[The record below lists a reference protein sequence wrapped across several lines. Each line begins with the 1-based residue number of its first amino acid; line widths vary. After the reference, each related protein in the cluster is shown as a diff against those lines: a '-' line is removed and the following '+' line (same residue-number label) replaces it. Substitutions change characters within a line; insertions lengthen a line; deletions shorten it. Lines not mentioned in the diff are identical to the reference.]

1 MGLEEVK
8 NIAAKC
14 VHFGMCKIDF
24 LQTGVCPSGTK
35 HKYASYYPQGGME
48 IVNALANKLIPVT
61 ERLVDIA
68 RSCTLC
74 EICDKQCYFVTELRP
89 MKVMEA
95 LKNYVEAFVQNNQP
109 IESPAEDRVLRDLRK
124 VVGEEWATNDP
135 AILVTYSRDI
145 GPVDPAS
152 LVSYSVDMRSV
163 SYAGDLGPCHLRH
176 MPRYVVM
183 PESTQEV
190 AGVVEV
196 ANKHNVPFVPRGTG
210 QNSHGLTLGEGIIVD
225 LSRMKTLDVDPRNWT
240 ATVGA
245 GVTSFEMQKEANKH
259 GMRASVAEPAACVCA
274 NMVMTGIY
282 GTLCHAYG
290 YAGDNYV
297 DAEIVAFDG
306 TIFRTNDKHAPNV
319 VKYSLPAPGTF
330 APLPGICTHIA
341 VRLYPVVED
350 EEGILV
356 PFSDLHEA
364 LGMMREIARSRL
376 GLVDSI
382 LGLEYFAPFISPTF
396 QASEELRRFFTEEM
410 DVQYLLMVVGDKYT
424 VRTVK
429 EMAEVTIDQKMVR
442 TIMLSLSKF
451 YSDEGMEI
459 LRQLSGVEKPY
470 KLLFREETRPLLEMS
485 LSPSPE
491 NIAALVDEDLRDF
504 FKKLYSRPE
513 MTDLVWLNMYRI
525 LSSRIGRNYAY
536 SPGFAFVSLEN
547 LDKVVE
553 ICDTL
558 KSIGDKY
565 DLRSGLGVINPLDF
579 GKRAQIEHVY
589 YFDQT
594 NHQERENA
602 ANALIESMNKVN
614 TFTQEMKTPSLL
626 SIVFQGLCR
635 SENLLY
641 PQDSVR

>member
-14 VHFGMCKIDF
+14 VHFGMCKIDS
-24 LQTGVCPSGTK
+24 LGTGVCPSGIK

-61 ERLVDIA
+61 ERLIDIA
-68 RSCTLC
+68 MSCTLC
-74 EICDKQCYFVTELRP
+74 GICDKQCYFVTELRP

-95 LKNYVEAFVQNNQP
+95 LKEYVEAVVQRNEP
-109 IESPAEDRVLRDLRK
+109 IESPVEDQVLRDLRGI
-124 VVGEEWATNDP
+124 VGGEWATNDP
-135 AILVTYSRDI
+135 AILVTYSRDMR
-145 GPVDPAS
+145 PVT
-152 LVSYSVDMRSV
+152 YSRDIS
-163 SYAGDLGPCHLRH
+163 PCHLRH
-176 MPRYVVM
+176 MPGYVVM

-190 AGVVEV
+190 AEVVKV
-196 ANKHNVPFVPRGTG
+196 ANKHKVPFVPRGTG
-210 QNSHGLTLGEGIIVD
+210 QNSHGLTLGEGIIID
-225 LSRMKTLDVDPRNWT
+225 LSRMKTLEVDPKNWT

-259 GMRASVAEPAACVCA
+259 KMRTSVAEPAACVCA

-306 TIFRTNDKHAPNV
+306 KIFKTNDKDAPNIL
-319 VKYSLPAPGTF
+319 KYSVPPPGTL
-330 APLPGICTHIA
+330 APLPGICTQIT
-341 VRLYPVVED
+341 VRLHPIVED

-364 LGMMREIARSRL
+364 LEMMREIARRRL
-376 GLVDSI
+376 GVVDSI

-396 QASEELRRFFTEEM
+396 QTSEELRRFFTEEIEAK
-410 DVQYLLMVVGDKYT
+410 YLLMVVGDKYT
-424 VRTVK
+424 VRTIK
-429 EMAEVTIDQKMVR
+429 EIADVTIDQEMVR
-442 TIMLSLSKF
+442 TIMLGLPKF

-459 LRQLSGVEKPY
+459 LRQLSGVEKPN
-470 KLLFREETRPLLEMS
+470 KFLFKEETRPLVEML

-491 NIAALVDEDLRDF
+491 NIAAVVDKDLQDF

-525 LSSRIGRNYAY
+525 LSSRIGRKYAY
-536 SPGFAFVSLEN
+536 APGFAFVSLDN

-553 ICDTL
+553 ICDML
-558 KSIGDKY
+558 KSIGGKY
-565 DLRSGLGVINPLDF
+565 DLRGGLGVINPMDF

-594 NHQERENA
+594 NNQERENA
-602 ANALIESMNKVN
+602 ANALIESMNKVSA
-614 TFTQEMKTPSLL
+614 FTQEMKAPALV

-641 PQDSVR
+641 T

>member
-1 MGLEEVK
+1 MRLEEVK

-24 LQTGVCPSGTK
+24 LGTGVCPSGIK

-61 ERLVDIA
+61 ERLIDIA

-74 EICDKQCYFVTELRP
+74 GICDKQCYFVTELRP
-89 MKVMEA
+89 TKVMEA
-95 LKNYVEAFVQNNQP
+95 LKEHVEAALQRNEP
-109 IESPAEDRVLRDLRK
+109 IENPMEDQVLHDLRGI
-124 VVGEEWATNDP
+124 VGEEWATNDP

-145 GPVDPAS
+145 GPVDPAT
-152 LVSYSVDMRSV
+152 LVSYSVDMRPV
-163 SYAGDLGPCHLRH
+163 SYSGDISPYHLRH
-176 MPRYVVM
+176 MPGYVVM

-190 AGVVEV
+190 AEVVKT
-196 ANKHNVPFVPRGTG
+196 ANRHKIPFVPRGTG
-210 QNSHGLTLGEGIIVD
+210 QNSHGLTLGEGIIID
-225 LSRMKTLDVDPRNWT
+225 LSRMKTLEVDPKNWT

-259 GMRASVAEPAACVCA
+259 KMRASVAEPAACVCA
-274 NMVMTGIY
+274 NMIMTGIY

-290 YAGDNYV
+290 YAGDNHV

-306 TIFRTNDKHAPNV
+306 KIFRTIDKDAPNIL
-319 VKYSLPAPGTF
+319 KYSLPAPGTL
-330 APLPGICTHIA
+330 APPPGICTQIM
-341 VRLYPVVED
+341 VRLHPVVED

-364 LGMMREIARSRL
+364 LEMMREIARRRI
-376 GLVDSI
+376 GVVDSI

-396 QASEELRRFFTEEM
+396 QASEELRRFFTKDMETE
-410 DVQYLLMVVGDKYT
+410 YLLMVVGDKYT
-424 VRTVK
+424 VRTIK
-429 EMAEVTIDQKMVR
+429 EMADVTVDQEMVR
-442 TIMLSLSKF
+442 TIMLGLPKF
-451 YSDEGMEI
+451 YSDEGME
-459 LRQLSGVEKPY
+459 LLCQLSGTEKPY
-470 KLLFREETRPLLEMS
+470 KLLFKEETRPLVEMS

-491 NIAALVDEDLRDF
+491 NIASVVDADLRDF
-504 FKKLYSRPE
+504 FQKLYSKPE

-536 SPGFAFVSLEN
+536 APGFAFVSLDN

-553 ICDTL
+553 ICDML

-565 DLRSGLGVINPLDF
+565 NLRGGLGVINPMDF
-579 GKRAQIEHVY
+579 GKRAQVEHVY

-594 NHQERENA
+594 NNQERGDA
-602 ANALIESMNKVN
+602 ANALIESMNKVSAL
-614 TFTQEMKTPSLL
+614 TQEMKAPALA

-641 PQDSVR
+641 T

>member
-24 LQTGVCPSGTK
+24 LGTGVCPSGIK
-35 HKYASYYPQGGME
+35 HNYASYYPQGGME

-61 ERLVDIA
+61 ERLIDIA
-68 RSCTLC
+68 TSCTLC
-74 EICDKQCYFVTELRP
+74 GICDKQCYFVTELRP

-95 LKNYVEAFVQNNQP
+95 LKGYVEAVIQRNEP
-109 IESPAEDRVLRDLRK
+109 IESSVEDQVLRDLRGI
-124 VVGEEWATNDP
+124 VGEEWATNDP

-145 GPVDPAS
+145 SPVDPAI
-152 LVSYSVDMRSV
+152 LVAYSRDMRPVTYSRDI
-163 SYAGDLGPCHLRH
+163 SPCHLRH
-176 MPRYVVM
+176 MPGYVVM

-190 AGVVEV
+190 AEVVKV
-196 ANKHNVPFVPRGTG
+196 ANKHKVPFVPRGTG
-210 QNSHGLTLGEGIIVD
+210 QNSHGLTLGEGIIID
-225 LSRMKTLDVDPRNWT
+225 LSRMKTLEVDPQNWT

-259 GMRASVAEPAACVCA
+259 KMRASVAEPAACVCA
-274 NMVMTGIY
+274 NMVTTGIY

-297 DAEIVAFDG
+297 NAEIVAFDG
-306 TIFRTNDKHAPNV
+306 KIFRTNDKDAPKIFNYFV
-319 VKYSLPAPGTF
+319 PPPGTL
-330 APLPGICTHIA
+330 APLPGICTHITI
-341 VRLYPVVED
+341 RLYPIVEN
-350 EEGILV
+350 EEGILI

-364 LGMMREIARSRL
+364 LEMMREIARRRL
-376 GLVDSI
+376 GVVDSI

-410 DVQYLLMVVGDKYT
+410 EVKYLLMVVGDKYA
-424 VRTVK
+424 VRTIK
-429 EMAEVTIDQKMVR
+429 EMADVTIDQKMVR
-442 TIMLSLSKF
+442 TIMLGLPKF

-459 LRQLSGVEKPY
+459 LRQLSRAEKPN
-470 KLLFREETRPLLEMS
+470 KLLFKEETRPLIEMS

-491 NIAALVDEDLRDF
+491 NIATAVDEDLQDF

-536 SPGFAFVSLEN
+536 APGFAFVSLDN

-553 ICDTL
+553 ICDML
-558 KSIGDKY
+558 QSIGDKY
-565 DLRSGLGVINPLDF
+565 DLRSGLGVINPMDF

-594 NHQERENA
+594 NNQERENA
-602 ANALIESMNKVN
+602 ANATIESMNKVN
-614 TFTQEMKTPSLL
+614 KFTQEMKAPALL

-641 PQDSVR
+641 T

>member
-1 MGLEEVK
+1 MGLEKVK

-24 LQTGVCPSGTK
+24 LGTGVCPSGIK

-61 ERLVDIA
+61 ERLIDIA

-74 EICDKQCYFVTELRP
+74 GICDKQCYFVTELRP

-95 LKNYVEAFVQNNQP
+95 LKEYVEVAVQRNEP
-109 IESPAEDRVLRDLRK
+109 IESPVADQVLRDLRGI
-124 VVGEEWATNDP
+124 VGEEWAINDP

-145 GPVDPAS
+145 SPVDPAI
-152 LVSYSVDMRSV
+152 LVTYSTNMRLVTYSRDI
-163 SYAGDLGPCHLRH
+163 SPSHLQH
-176 MPRYVVM
+176 MPGYVVM

-190 AGVVEV
+190 AEVVKV
-196 ANKHNVPFVPRGTG
+196 ANKHKVPFVPRGTG
-210 QNSHGLTLGEGIIVD
+210 QNSHGLTLGEGIIID
-225 LSRMKTLDVDPRNWT
+225 LSRMKTLEVDPKNWT

-259 GMRASVAEPAACVCA
+259 KMRASVAEPAACVCA
-274 NMVMTGIY
+274 NMVTTGIY

-297 DAEIVAFDG
+297 DAEIVGFDG
-306 TIFRTNDKHAPNV
+306 KIFKTNDKNAPKIFN
-319 VKYSLPAPGTF
+319 YFMPPPGTL
-330 APLPGICTHIA
+330 APLPGICTQIT
-341 VRLYPVVED
+341 VRLYPIVED

-364 LGMMREIARSRL
+364 LEMMREIARRRI

-410 DVQYLLMVVGDKYT
+410 GVKYLLMVVGDKYAIKT
-424 VRTVK
+424 IK
-429 EMAEVTIDQKMVR
+429 EMADVTIDQNMVR
-442 TIMLSLSKF
+442 TIMLGLPKF
-451 YSDEGMEI
+451 YSAEGMEI
-459 LRQLSGVEKPY
+459 LSQLAGTEKPD
-470 KLLFREETRPLLEMS
+470 KLLFKEETRPLVEMA

-491 NIAALVDEDLRDF
+491 NIAAAVDEDLQDF

-513 MTDLVWLNMYRI
+513 MTDMVWLNMYRI

-536 SPGFAFVSLEN
+536 APGFAFVSLDN

-553 ICDTL
+553 ICDML
-558 KSIGDKY
+558 QSIGDKY
-565 DLRSGLGVINPLDF
+565 DLRSGLGVINPMDF

-594 NHQERENA
+594 NNQERENA
-602 ANALIESMNKVN
+602 ANATIESMNKVN
-614 TFTQEMKTPSLL
+614 AFTQEMKAPALL

-641 PQDSVR
+641 T

>member
-24 LQTGVCPSGTK
+24 LGTGVCPSGIK

-61 ERLVDIA
+61 ERLIDIA

-74 EICDKQCYFVTELRP
+74 GICDKQCYFVTELRP
-89 MKVMEA
+89 MKVMVA
-95 LKNYVEAFVQNNQP
+95 LKEHVEAALQRNEP
-109 IESPAEDRVLRDLRK
+109 IESPAEDQVLRDLRGI
-124 VVGEEWATNDP
+124 VGEEWATNDP

-145 GPVDPAS
+145 GPVDPAT
-152 LVSYSVDMRSV
+152 LVSNSVDMRPV
-163 SYAGDLGPCHLRH
+163 SYSGDISPCHLRH
-176 MPRYVVM
+176 MPGYVVM

-190 AGVVEV
+190 AEVVKT
-196 ANKHNVPFVPRGTG
+196 ANRHKIPFVPRGTG
-210 QNSHGLTLGEGIIVD
+210 QNSHGLTLGEGIIID
-225 LSRMKTLDVDPRNWT
+225 LSRMKTLEVDPKNWT

-259 GMRASVAEPAACVCA
+259 RMRASVAEPAACVCA
-274 NMVMTGIY
+274 NMIMTGIY

-306 TIFRTNDKHAPNV
+306 RIFRTNDKHAPNV
-319 VKYSLPAPGTF
+319 LKYSLPAPGTF
-330 APLPGICTHIA
+330 APLPGICTQIT
-341 VRLYPVVED
+341 VRLYPIVED

-364 LGMMREIARSRL
+364 LEMMREIARRRL
-376 GLVDSI
+376 GIVDSI

-410 DVQYLLMVVGDKYT
+410 EVKYLLMVIGDKYT
-424 VRTVK
+424 VRTIK
-429 EMAEVTIDQKMVR
+429 EMADVTVDQEMVR
-442 TIMLSLSKF
+442 TIMLGLPKF
-451 YSDEGMEI
+451 YSDEGME
-459 LRQLSGVEKPY
+459 LLCQLSGTEKPY
-470 KLLFREETRPLLEMS
+470 KLLFKEETRPLVEMS

-491 NIAALVDEDLRDF
+491 NIAAVVDEDLQDF
-504 FKKLYSRPE
+504 FKKLYSKPE

-536 SPGFAFVSLEN
+536 APGFAFVSLDN

-553 ICDTL
+553 ICDML

-565 DLRSGLGVINPLDF
+565 NLRGGLGVINPLDF

-594 NHQERENA
+594 NNQERENA
-602 ANALIESMNKVN
+602 ANALIESMNKIN
-614 TFTQEMKTPSLL
+614 AFTREMKAPALV

-641 PQDSVR
+641 T

>member
-24 LQTGVCPSGTK
+24 LGTGVCPSGIK

-48 IVNALANKLIPVT
+48 IVSALANKLIPVT
-61 ERLVDIA
+61 ERLIDIA

-74 EICDKQCYFVTELRP
+74 GICDKQCYFVTELRP

-95 LKNYVEAFVQNNQP
+95 LKEYVEAVVRRNEP
-109 IESPAEDRVLRDLRK
+109 IESPGEGQILRDLRGI
-124 VVGEEWATNDP
+124 VGEEWATNDP

-145 GPVDPAS
+145 SPVDPAT
-152 LVSYSVDMRSV
+152 LVSYSVDMRQVDYSR
-163 SYAGDLGPCHLRH
+163 DINPCHLRH
-176 MPRYVVM
+176 MPGYVVM

-190 AGVVEV
+190 AEVVKV
-196 ANKHNVPFVPRGTG
+196 ANKHKMPFVPRGTG
-210 QNSHGLTLGEGIIVD
+210 QNSHGLTLGEGIIID
-225 LSRMKTLDVDPRNWT
+225 LSRMKTLEVDPKNWT

-259 GMRASVAEPAACVCA
+259 EMRASVAEPAACVCA
-274 NMVMTGIY
+274 NMVTTGIY

-306 TIFRTNDKHAPNV
+306 KIFKTNDKNAPKIFN
-319 VKYSLPAPGTF
+319 YFMPPPGTL
-330 APLPGICTHIA
+330 APLPGICTHIT
-341 VRLYPVVED
+341 VRLYPIVED

-364 LGMMREIARSRL
+364 LEMMREIARRRL
-376 GLVDSI
+376 GVVDSI

-410 DVQYLLMVVGDKYT
+410 EVQYLLMVVGDKYT
-424 VRTVK
+424 VRTIK
-429 EMAEVTIDQKMVR
+429 EMADVTIDQKMVR
-442 TIMLSLSKF
+442 TIMLGLPKF

-459 LRQLSGVEKPY
+459 LRQLSGAEKPN
-470 KLLFREETRPLLEMS
+470 KLLFKEETRPLIEMS
-485 LSPSPE
+485 LSPSPK
-491 NIAALVDEDLRDF
+491 NIAAAVDKDLQDF

-536 SPGFAFVSLEN
+536 APGFAFVSLDN

-553 ICDTL
+553 ICDML
-558 KSIGDKY
+558 QSIGDKY
-565 DLRSGLGVINPLDF
+565 DLRSGLGVINPMDF

-594 NHQERENA
+594 NNQEKENA
-602 ANALIESMNKVN
+602 ANATIESMNKVN
-614 TFTQEMKTPSLL
+614 EFTQEMKAPALL

-641 PQDSVR
+641 T

>member
-24 LQTGVCPSGTK
+24 LGTGVCPSGIK
-35 HKYASYYPQGGME
+35 HKYAGYYPQGGME

-61 ERLVDIA
+61 ERLIDIA

-74 EICDKQCYFVTELRP
+74 GICDNQCYFVTELRP

-95 LKNYVEAFVQNNQP
+95 LKEYVEAVVQRNEP
-109 IESPAEDRVLRDLRK
+109 IESPVEDQVLRDLRGI
-124 VVGEEWATNDP
+124 VGGEWATNDP

-145 GPVDPAS
+145 SPS
-152 LVSYSVDMRSV
+152 
-163 SYAGDLGPCHLRH
+163 HLRH
-176 MPRYVVM
+176 MPGYVVM

-190 AGVVEV
+190 AEVVKV
-196 ANKHNVPFVPRGTG
+196 ANKHKVPFVPRGTG
-210 QNSHGLTLGEGIIVD
+210 QNSHGLTLGEGIIID
-225 LSRMKTLDVDPRNWT
+225 LSRMKTLEADPKNWT

-259 GMRASVAEPAACVCA
+259 KMRASVAEPAACVCA
-274 NMVMTGIY
+274 NMIMTGIY

-306 TIFRTNDKHAPNV
+306 KIFRTNDKDAPNIFN
-319 VKYSLPAPGTF
+319 YSVPPPGTL
-330 APLPGICTHIA
+330 APLPGICTQIT
-341 VRLYPVVED
+341 VRLYPIVED

-364 LGMMREIARSRL
+364 LEMMREIARKRL

-396 QASEELRRFFTEEM
+396 QASEELRRFFTEEIEAK
-410 DVQYLLMVVGDKYT
+410 YLLMVVGDKYT
-424 VRTVK
+424 VRTIK

-442 TIMLSLSKF
+442 TIMLGLPKF

-459 LRQLSGVEKPY
+459 LRQLSGAEKPN
-470 KLLFREETRPLLEMS
+470 KLLFKEETRPLVEMS

-491 NIAALVDEDLRDF
+491 NIAAVVDADLQDF
-504 FKKLYSRPE
+504 FKKLYSKPE

-536 SPGFAFVSLEN
+536 APGFAFVSLDN

-553 ICDTL
+553 ICDML

-565 DLRSGLGVINPLDF
+565 NLRSGLGVINPLDF

-594 NHQERENA
+594 NNQERENA

-614 TFTQEMKTPSLL
+614 ALTQEMKAPALV
-626 SIVFQGLCR
+626 SIIFQGLCR

-641 PQDSVR
+641 T

>member
-24 LQTGVCPSGTK
+24 LGTGVCPSGIK
-35 HKYASYYPQGGME
+35 HKYAAYYPQGGME
-48 IVNALANKLIPVT
+48 LVNALANKLIPVT
-61 ERLVDIA
+61 EKLVDIA

-74 EICDKQCYFVTELRP
+74 GICDKQCYFVTELRP

-95 LKNYVEAFVQNNQP
+95 LKEYVEAVVQRNEP
-109 IESPAEDRVLRDLRK
+109 IESPVEDQVLHDLRG
-124 VVGEEWATNDP
+124 VVGGEWATNDP

-145 GPVDPAS
+145 SPVDPAI
-152 LVSYSVDMRSV
+152 LVTYSKDMRQVDYS
-163 SYAGDLGPCHLRH
+163 GDISPSHLRH
-176 MPRYVVM
+176 MPGYVVM

-190 AGVVEV
+190 AEVVKV
-196 ANKHNVPFVPRGTG
+196 ANKHKVPFLPRGNG
-210 QNSHGLTLGEGIIVD
+210 QNSHGLTLGEGIIID
-225 LSRMKTLDVDPRNWT
+225 LSRMKTLEVDPENWA

-259 GMRASVAEPAACVCA
+259 QMRASVAEPAACVCA
-274 NMVMTGIY
+274 NMVTTGIY

-306 TIFRTNDKHAPNV
+306 KIFRTNDKNAPNIL
-319 VKYSLPAPGTF
+319 KYSVPPPGTL
-330 APLPGICTHIA
+330 APLPGICTQIT
-341 VRLYPVVED
+341 VRLHPIIED

-364 LGMMREIARSRL
+364 LEMMREIARRRI
-376 GLVDSI
+376 GVVDSI

-396 QASEELRRFFTEEM
+396 HASEELRRFFTEEIEA
-410 DVQYLLMVVGDKYT
+410 QYLLMVVGDKYT
-424 VRTVK
+424 VRTIK
-429 EMAEVTIDQKMVR
+429 EMADVTIDQKMVR
-442 TIMLSLSKF
+442 TIMLGLQKF

-459 LRQLSGVEKPY
+459 LRQLSGAEKPN
-470 KLLFREETRPLLEMS
+470 KLLFKEETRPLVEMT

-491 NIAALVDEDLRDF
+491 NIAAVVDEDLQDF

-536 SPGFAFVSLEN
+536 APGFAFVSLDN

-553 ICDTL
+553 ICDML
-558 KSIGDKY
+558 QSIGDKY
-565 DLRSGLGVINPLDF
+565 DLRSGLGVINPMDF

-594 NHQERENA
+594 NNQERENA
-602 ANALIESMNKVN
+602 ANATIESMNKVSAL
-614 TFTQEMKTPSLL
+614 TQEMKAPALL

-641 PQDSVR
+641 T

>member
-24 LQTGVCPSGTK
+24 LGTGVCPSGIK

-48 IVNALANKLIPVT
+48 IVNALANKVIPVT
-61 ERLVDIA
+61 ERLIDIA

-74 EICDKQCYFVTELRP
+74 GICDKQCYFVTELRP

-95 LKNYVEAFVQNNQP
+95 LKEYVEAAVQRNEP
-109 IESPAEDRVLRDLRK
+109 IESPVEDQVLCDLK
-124 VVGEEWATNDP
+124 GIVGGEWATNDP

-145 GPVDPAS
+145 GPVDPAT
-152 LVSYSVDMRSV
+152 LVSNSVDMRPVTYS
-163 SYAGDLGPCHLRH
+163 GDISPCHLRH
-176 MPRYVVM
+176 MPGYVVM
-183 PESTQEV
+183 PESTREV
-190 AGVVEV
+190 AEIIKA
-196 ANKHNVPFVPRGTG
+196 ANRHKVPLVPRGTG
-210 QNSHGLTLGEGIIVD
+210 QNSHGLTLGEGIIID
-225 LSRMKTLDVDPRNWT
+225 LSRIKTLEVDPENWT

-245 GVTSFEMQKEANKH
+245 GITSFEMQKEANKH
-259 GMRASVAEPAACVCA
+259 KMRASVAEPAACVCA

-290 YAGDNYV
+290 YGGDNYV

-306 TIFRTNDKHAPNV
+306 KIFRTNDKDAPNIFT
-319 VKYSLPAPGTF
+319 YSVPPPGTL
-330 APLPGICTHIA
+330 APLPGICTQIT
-341 VRLYPVVED
+341 VRLYPIVED

-364 LGMMREIARSRL
+364 LEMMREIARRRI

-382 LGLEYFAPFISPTF
+382 LGLEYFAPFVSPTF
-396 QASEELRRFFTEEM
+396 QSSEELRRVFTEEM
-410 DVQYLLMVVGDKYT
+410 EVKYLLMVIGDKYT
-424 VRTVK
+424 VRIIK
-429 EMAEVTIDQKMVR
+429 EMADVTVDQEMVR
-442 TIMLSLSKF
+442 TIMLGLPKF
-451 YSDEGMEI
+451 YSDEGME
-459 LRQLSGVEKPY
+459 LLCQLSGAEKPY
-470 KLLFREETRPLLEMS
+470 KFLFKEETRPLVEMS

-491 NIAALVDEDLRDF
+491 NIAAVVDEDLQDF
-504 FKKLYSRPE
+504 FKKLYSKPE

-536 SPGFAFVSLEN
+536 APSLAFVSLDN

-553 ICDTL
+553 ICDML

-579 GKRAQIEHVY
+579 GKRAQIEHIY

-594 NHQERENA
+594 NNQERENA

-614 TFTQEMKTPSLL
+614 AFAQEMKAPALV

-641 PQDSVR
+641 T

>member
-1 MGLEEVK
+1 MGLEKVK

-24 LQTGVCPSGTK
+24 LGTGVCPSGIK

-61 ERLVDIA
+61 ERLIDIA

-74 EICDKQCYFVTELRP
+74 GICDKQCYFVTELRP

-95 LKNYVEAFVQNNQP
+95 LKEYVEVAVQRNEP
-109 IESPAEDRVLRDLRK
+109 IESPVADQVLRDLRGI
-124 VVGEEWATNDP
+124 VGEEWAINDP

-145 GPVDPAS
+145 SPVDPAI
-152 LVSYSVDMRSV
+152 LVTYSTNMRLVTYSRDI
-163 SYAGDLGPCHLRH
+163 SPSHLRH
-176 MPRYVVM
+176 MPGYVVM

-190 AGVVEV
+190 AEVVKV
-196 ANKHNVPFVPRGTG
+196 ANKHKVPFVPRGTG
-210 QNSHGLTLGEGIIVD
+210 QNSHGLTLGEGIIID
-225 LSRMKTLDVDPRNWT
+225 LSRMKTLEVDPKNWT

-259 GMRASVAEPAACVCA
+259 KMRASVAEPAACVCA
-274 NMVMTGIY
+274 NMVTTGIY

-297 DAEIVAFDG
+297 DAEIVGFDG
-306 TIFRTNDKHAPNV
+306 KIFKTNDKNAPKIFN
-319 VKYSLPAPGTF
+319 YFMPPPGTL
-330 APLPGICTHIA
+330 APLPGICTQIT
-341 VRLYPVVED
+341 VRLYPIVED

-364 LGMMREIARSRL
+364 LEMMREIARRRI

-410 DVQYLLMVVGDKYT
+410 GVKYLLMVVGDKYAIKT
-424 VRTVK
+424 IK
-429 EMAEVTIDQKMVR
+429 EMADVTIDQNMVR
-442 TIMLSLSKF
+442 TIMLGLPKF
-451 YSDEGMEI
+451 YSAEGMEI
-459 LRQLSGVEKPY
+459 LSQLAGTEKPD
-470 KLLFREETRPLLEMS
+470 KLLFKEETRPLVEMA

-491 NIAALVDEDLRDF
+491 NIAAAVDEDLQDF

-513 MTDLVWLNMYRI
+513 MTDMVWLNMYRI

-536 SPGFAFVSLEN
+536 APGFAFVSLDN

-553 ICDTL
+553 ICDML
-558 KSIGDKY
+558 QSIGDKY
-565 DLRSGLGVINPLDF
+565 DLRSGLGVINPMDF

-594 NHQERENA
+594 NNQERENA
-602 ANALIESMNKVN
+602 ANATIESMNKVN
-614 TFTQEMKTPSLL
+614 AFTQEMKAPALL

-641 PQDSVR
+641 T

>member
-1 MGLEEVK
+1 MGLEEVE

-24 LQTGVCPSGTK
+24 LGTGVCPSGIK
-35 HKYASYYPQGGME
+35 HNYASYYPQGGME

-61 ERLVDIA
+61 ERLIDIA

-74 EICDKQCYFVTELRP
+74 GICDKQCYFVTELRP
-89 MKVMEA
+89 TKVMEA
-95 LKNYVEAFVQNNQP
+95 LKEYVEAVVQRNEP
-109 IESPAEDRVLRDLRK
+109 IESPVEDQVLRDLREI
-124 VVGEEWATNDP
+124 VGEEWATNDP

-145 GPVDPAS
+145 SPVDPAI
-152 LVSYSVDMRSV
+152 LVSHAKDMRQVTYSRDI
-163 SYAGDLGPCHLRH
+163 SPCHLRH
-176 MPRYVVM
+176 MPGYVVM
-183 PESTQEV
+183 PDSTQEV
-190 AGVVEV
+190 AEVVKV
-196 ANKHNVPFVPRGTG
+196 ANKHKVPFVPRGTG
-210 QNSHGLTLGEGIIVD
+210 QNSHGLTLGEGIIID
-225 LSRMKTLDVDPRNWT
+225 LSRMKTLEVDPQNWT

-259 GMRASVAEPAACVCA
+259 KMRASVAEPAACVCA
-274 NMVMTGIY
+274 NMVTTGIY

-297 DAEIVAFDG
+297 NAEIVAFDG
-306 TIFRTNDKHAPNV
+306 KIFRTNDKDAPKIFNYFV
-319 VKYSLPAPGTF
+319 PPPGTL
-330 APLPGICTHIA
+330 APLPGICTHITI
-341 VRLYPVVED
+341 RLYPIVEN
-350 EEGILV
+350 EEGILI

-364 LGMMREIARSRL
+364 LEMMREIARRRL
-376 GLVDSI
+376 GVVDSI

-410 DVQYLLMVVGDKYT
+410 EVKYLLMVVGDKYA
-424 VRTVK
+424 VRTIK
-429 EMAEVTIDQKMVR
+429 EMADITIDQKMVR
-442 TIMLSLSKF
+442 TIMLGLPKF

-459 LRQLSGVEKPY
+459 LRQLSRAEKPN
-470 KLLFREETRPLLEMS
+470 KLLFKEETRPLIEMS

-491 NIAALVDEDLRDF
+491 NIATAVDEDLQDF

-536 SPGFAFVSLEN
+536 APGFAFVSLDN

-553 ICDTL
+553 ICDML
-558 KSIGDKY
+558 QSIGDKY
-565 DLRSGLGVINPLDF
+565 DLRSGLGVINPMDF

-594 NHQERENA
+594 NNQERENA
-602 ANALIESMNKVN
+602 ANATIESMNKVN
-614 TFTQEMKTPSLL
+614 EFTQEMKAPALL

-641 PQDSVR
+641 T

>member
-1 MGLEEVK
+1 MGLEEGK

-24 LQTGVCPSGTK
+24 LGTGICPSGIK
-35 HKYASYYPQGGME
+35 HKYAAYYPQGGME

-61 ERLVDIA
+61 ERLIDIA

-74 EICDKQCYFVTELRP
+74 GICDKQCYFVTERRP
-89 MKVMEA
+89 MKVMKA
-95 LKNYVEAFVQNNQP
+95 LKEYVEASVQRNEP
-109 IESPAEDRVLRDLRK
+109 IESPVEDQRLHDLRGI
-124 VVGEEWATNDP
+124 VGDEWATNDP

-145 GPVDPAS
+145 RPVT
-152 LVSYSVDMRSV
+152 YSRDIN
-163 SYAGDLGPCHLRH
+163 PCHLRH
-176 MPRYVVM
+176 MPGYVVM

-190 AGVVEV
+190 AGVVKV
-196 ANKHNVPFVPRGTG
+196 ANKHKVPFVPRGTG
-210 QNSHGLTLGEGIIVD
+210 QNSHGLTLGEGIIID
-225 LSRMKTLDVDPRNWT
+225 LSRMKTLEVDPQNWT

-259 GMRASVAEPAACVCA
+259 KMRASVAEPAACVCA

-306 TIFRTNDKHAPNV
+306 KIFRTNDKDAPKIFN
-319 VKYSLPAPGTF
+319 YSVPPPGTF
-330 APLPGICTHIA
+330 APLPGICTQIS
-341 VRLYPVVED
+341 VRLYPIVKD

-356 PFSDLHEA
+356 PFSDLREA
-364 LGMMREIARSRL
+364 LEMMREIARRRI

-410 DVQYLLMVVGDKYT
+410 GVKYLLMVVGDKYT
-424 VRTVK
+424 VRTIK
-429 EMAEVTIDQKMVR
+429 EMADVTIDQKMVR
-442 TIMLSLSKF
+442 TIMLGLPRF
-451 YSDEGMEI
+451 YSNEGMEI
-459 LRQLSGVEKPY
+459 LRQLSGAEKPN
-470 KLLFREETRPLLEMS
+470 KLLFKEEIRPLVEMV

-491 NIAALVDEDLRDF
+491 NIAAVVDEDLQDF
-504 FKKLYSRPE
+504 FKKLYSKPE

-536 SPGFAFVSLEN
+536 APGFAFVSLDN

-553 ICDTL
+553 ICDL
-558 KSIGDKY
+558 
-565 DLRSGLGVINPLDF
+565 
-579 GKRAQIEHVY
+579 
-589 YFDQT
+589 
-594 NHQERENA
+594 
-602 ANALIESMNKVN
+602 
-614 TFTQEMKTPSLL
+614 
-626 SIVFQGLCR
+626 
-635 SENLLY
+635 
-641 PQDSVR
+641 PQAR

>member
-1 MGLEEVK
+1 MGLEGVK
-8 NIAAKC
+8 HIAAKC

-24 LQTGVCPSGTK
+24 LGTGVCPSGAK
-35 HKYASYYPQGGME
+35 HKYTSYYPQGGME
-48 IVNALANKLIPVT
+48 IASALANKLIPVT
-61 ERLVDIA
+61 ERLIDIA

-74 EICDKQCYFVTELRP
+74 GICDKQCYFVTELRP

-95 LKNYVEAFVQNNQP
+95 LKKYVEAVVQRNEP
-109 IESPAEDRVLRDLRK
+109 IESPVEDQVLRDLRGI
-124 VVGEEWATNDP
+124 VGGEWATNDP

-145 GPVDPAS
+145 SPVDPAT
-152 LVSYSVDMRSV
+152 LVSYSVDMRHVNYS
-163 SYAGDLGPCHLRH
+163 GDISPCHLRH
-176 MPRYVVM
+176 MPGYVVM

-190 AGVVEV
+190 AEVVKI
-196 ANKHNVPFVPRGTG
+196 ANKHKVPFVPRGTG
-210 QNSHGLTLGEGIIVD
+210 QNSHGMTLGEGIIID
-225 LSRMKTLDVDPRNWT
+225 LSRMKTLEVDPKNWT

-259 GMRASVAEPAACVCA
+259 KMRASVAEPAACVCA

-290 YAGDNYV
+290 YAGDNYI
-297 DAEIVAFDG
+297 DAEIAAFDG
-306 TIFRTNDKHAPNV
+306 KIFKTNDKDAPKIFN
-319 VKYSLPAPGTF
+319 YFMPPPGTL
-330 APLPGICTHIA
+330 APLPGICTHIT
-341 VRLYPVVED
+341 VRLYPIVED
-350 EEGILV
+350 EEGILI

-364 LGMMREIARSRL
+364 LEMMREIARRRL

-410 DVQYLLMVVGDKYT
+410 EVKYLLMVVGDKYT
-424 VRTVK
+424 VRTIK
-429 EMAEVTIDQKMVR
+429 EMADVAIDQKMVR
-442 TIMLSLSKF
+442 TIMLGLPKF

-459 LRQLSGVEKPY
+459 LSQLSGAEKPY
-470 KLLFREETRPLLEMS
+470 KLLFKEEIRPLVEMS

-491 NIAALVDEDLRDF
+491 NIAAVVDEDLQDF
-504 FKKLYSRPE
+504 FKKLYSKPE

-536 SPGFAFVSLEN
+536 APGFAFVSLDN

-553 ICDTL
+553 ICDML
-558 KSIGDKY
+558 QSIGDKY
-565 DLRSGLGVINPLDF
+565 DLRSGLGVINPMDF

-594 NHQERENA
+594 NNQERENA
-602 ANALIESMNKVN
+602 ANATIESMNKVN
-614 TFTQEMKTPSLL
+614 EFTQEMKAPALL

-641 PQDSVR
+641 T

>member
-14 VHFGMCKIDF
+14 VHFGMCKINF
-24 LQTGVCPSGTK
+24 LETGVCPSGIK

-48 IVNALANKLIPVT
+48 IVNALSNKLIPVT
-61 ERLVDIA
+61 ERLIDIA

-74 EICDKQCYFVTELRP
+74 GICDKQCYFVTELRP

-95 LKNYVEAFVQNNQP
+95 LKEYVETVVQRNEP
-109 IESPAEDRVLRDLRK
+109 IESPVEDQVLRDLRGI
-124 VVGEEWATNDP
+124 VGEEWATNDP

-145 GPVDPAS
+145 SPVDPAI
-152 LVSYSVDMRSV
+152 LVTYSTNMRSV
-163 SYAGDLGPCHLRH
+163 TYSRDISPSHLRH
-176 MPRYVVM
+176 MPGYVVM

-190 AGVVEV
+190 AEVVKV
-196 ANKHNVPFVPRGTG
+196 ANKHKVPFVPRGTG
-210 QNSHGLTLGEGIIVD
+210 QNSHGLTLGEGIIID
-225 LSRMKTLDVDPRNWT
+225 LSRMKTLEVDPKNWT

-259 GMRASVAEPAACVCA
+259 KMRASVAEPAACVCA
-274 NMVMTGIY
+274 NMVTTGIY

-306 TIFRTNDKHAPNV
+306 KIFKTNDKNAPKIFN
-319 VKYSLPAPGTF
+319 YFMPPPGTL
-330 APLPGICTHIA
+330 APLPGICTQIT
-341 VRLYPVVED
+341 VRLYPIVED

-364 LGMMREIARSRL
+364 LEMMREIARRRI

-396 QASEELRRFFTEEM
+396 QASEELRRFFTEE
-410 DVQYLLMVVGDKYT
+410 VEAKYLLMVVGDKYT
-424 VRTVK
+424 VRTIK
-429 EMAEVTIDQKMVR
+429 EMADVTIDQKMVR
-442 TIMLSLSKF
+442 TIMLGLPRF

-459 LRQLSGVEKPY
+459 LSQLSRAEKPN
-470 KLLFREETRPLLEMS
+470 KLLFKEETRPLIEMV

-491 NIAALVDEDLRDF
+491 NIAAAVDEDLQDF
-504 FKKLYSRPE
+504 FKKLYSKPE

-536 SPGFAFVSLEN
+536 APGFAFVSLDN

-553 ICDTL
+553 ICDML
-558 KSIGDKY
+558 QSIGDKY
-565 DLRSGLGVINPLDF
+565 NLRGGLGVINPMDF

-594 NHQERENA
+594 NNQERENA
-602 ANALIESMNKVN
+602 ANATIESMNKVN
-614 TFTQEMKTPSLL
+614 EFTQEMKAPALL

-641 PQDSVR
+641 K

>member
-1 MGLEEVK
+1 MGLEEVE

-24 LQTGVCPSGTK
+24 LGTGVCPSGIK
-35 HKYASYYPQGGME
+35 HNYASYYPQGGME

-61 ERLVDIA
+61 ERLIDIA

-74 EICDKQCYFVTELRP
+74 GICDKQCYFVTELRP
-89 MKVMEA
+89 TKVMEA
-95 LKNYVEAFVQNNQP
+95 LKEYVEAVVQRNEP
-109 IESPAEDRVLRDLRK
+109 IESPVEDQVLRDLREI
-124 VVGEEWATNDP
+124 VGEEWATNDP

-145 GPVDPAS
+145 SPVDPAI
-152 LVSYSVDMRSV
+152 LVSHAKDMRQVTYSRDI
-163 SYAGDLGPCHLRH
+163 SPCHLRH
-176 MPRYVVM
+176 MPGYVVM
-183 PESTQEV
+183 PDSTQEV
-190 AGVVEV
+190 AEVVKV
-196 ANKHNVPFVPRGTG
+196 ANKHKVPFVPRGTG
-210 QNSHGLTLGEGIIVD
+210 QNSHGLTLGEGIIID
-225 LSRMKTLDVDPRNWT
+225 LSRMKTLEVDPQNWT

-259 GMRASVAEPAACVCA
+259 KMRASVAEPAACVCA
-274 NMVMTGIY
+274 NMVTTGIY

-297 DAEIVAFDG
+297 NAEIVAFDG
-306 TIFRTNDKHAPNV
+306 KIFRTNDKDAPKIFNYFV
-319 VKYSLPAPGTF
+319 PPPGTL
-330 APLPGICTHIA
+330 APLPGICTHITI
-341 VRLYPVVED
+341 RLYPIVEN
-350 EEGILV
+350 EEGILI

-364 LGMMREIARSRL
+364 LEMMREIARRRL
-376 GLVDSI
+376 GVVDSI

-410 DVQYLLMVVGDKYT
+410 EVKYLLMVVGDKYA
-424 VRTVK
+424 VRTIK
-429 EMAEVTIDQKMVR
+429 EMADITIDQKMVR
-442 TIMLSLSKF
+442 TIMLGLPKF
-451 YSDEGMEI
+451 YSDEGIEI
-459 LRQLSGVEKPY
+459 LRQLSGAEKPN
-470 KLLFREETRPLLEMS
+470 KLLFKEETRPLIEMS

-491 NIAALVDEDLRDF
+491 NIATAVDEDLQDF

-536 SPGFAFVSLEN
+536 APGFAFVSLDN

-553 ICDTL
+553 ICDML
-558 KSIGDKY
+558 QSIGDKY
-565 DLRSGLGVINPLDF
+565 DLRSGLGVINPMDF

-594 NHQERENA
+594 NNQERENA
-602 ANALIESMNKVN
+602 ANATIESMNKVN
-614 TFTQEMKTPSLL
+614 KFTQEMKAPALL

-641 PQDSVR
+641 T

>member
-1 MGLEEVK
+1 MGLEKVK

-24 LQTGVCPSGTK
+24 LGTGVCPSGIK

-61 ERLVDIA
+61 ERLIDIA

-74 EICDKQCYFVTELRP
+74 GICDKQCYFVTELRP

-95 LKNYVEAFVQNNQP
+95 LKEYVEVAVQRNEP
-109 IESPAEDRVLRDLRK
+109 IESPVADQVLRDLRGI
-124 VVGEEWATNDP
+124 VGEEWAINDP

-145 GPVDPAS
+145 SPVDPAI
-152 LVSYSVDMRSV
+152 LVTYSKDMRPVTYSKDI
-163 SYAGDLGPCHLRH
+163 SPHHLRH
-176 MPRYVVM
+176 MPGYVVM

-190 AGVVEV
+190 AEVVKV
-196 ANKHNVPFVPRGTG
+196 ANKHKVPFVPRGTG
-210 QNSHGLTLGEGIIVD
+210 QNSHGLTLGEGIIID
-225 LSRMKTLDVDPRNWT
+225 LSRMKTLEVDPKNWT

-259 GMRASVAEPAACVCA
+259 KMRASVAEPAACVCA
-274 NMVMTGIY
+274 NMVTTGIY

-306 TIFRTNDKHAPNV
+306 KIFKTNDKNAPKIFN
-319 VKYSLPAPGTF
+319 YFMPPPGTL
-330 APLPGICTHIA
+330 APLPGICTQIT
-341 VRLYPVVED
+341 VRLYPIVED

-364 LGMMREIARSRL
+364 LEMMREIARRRI

-410 DVQYLLMVVGDKYT
+410 GVKYLLMVVGDKYAIKT
-424 VRTVK
+424 IK
-429 EMAEVTIDQKMVR
+429 EMADVTIDQNMVR
-442 TIMLSLSKF
+442 TIMLGLPKF
-451 YSDEGMEI
+451 YSAEGMEI
-459 LRQLSGVEKPY
+459 LSQLAGTEKPD
-470 KLLFREETRPLLEMS
+470 KLLFKEETRPLVEMA

-491 NIAALVDEDLRDF
+491 NIAAAVDEDLQDF

-513 MTDLVWLNMYRI
+513 MTDMVWLNMYRI

-536 SPGFAFVSLEN
+536 APGFAFVSLDN

-553 ICDTL
+553 ICDML
-558 KSIGDKY
+558 QSIGDKY
-565 DLRSGLGVINPLDF
+565 DLRSGLGVINPMDF

-594 NHQERENA
+594 NNQERENA
-602 ANALIESMNKVN
+602 ANATIESMNKVN
-614 TFTQEMKTPSLL
+614 AFTQEMKAPALL

-641 PQDSVR
+641 T